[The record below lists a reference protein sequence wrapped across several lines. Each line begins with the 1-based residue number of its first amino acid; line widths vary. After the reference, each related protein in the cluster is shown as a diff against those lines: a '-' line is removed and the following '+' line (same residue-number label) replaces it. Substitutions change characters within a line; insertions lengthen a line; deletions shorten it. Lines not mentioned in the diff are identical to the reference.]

1 MSPSGAPSHPKC
13 KIPEQVMWQ
22 PAGSDCWNDEEICYY
37 FYLCFAL
44 ETERKVNINQRTQR
58 KQRLTT
64 EQNLHMEHWDK
75 PITIQTIQWL
85 TGWDEVVDIKNHQ
98 CNVFSFAS
106 KYKFRRNTMASW
118 WKVEEDKSL
127 LELYQKMKSKQKL
140 STWTLKIPQTS
151 LRIQSLN

>member
-1 MSPSGAPSHPKC
+1 MMLIKAADFCS
-13 KIPEQVMWQ
+13 
-22 PAGSDCWNDEEICYY
+22 Y

-44 ETERKVNINQRTQR
+44 ETQRKVNINQRTER

-64 EQNLHMEHWDK
+64 QLPSRTCTWNIGWAEYGCGPPK
-75 PITIQTIQWL
+75 PPM
-85 TGWDEVVDIKNHQ
+85 Q
-98 CNVFSFAS
+98 CIVFSYVFSFAS
-106 KYKFRRNTMASW
+106 KYKFRRNTLASW

-151 LRIQSLN
+151 LRIQSLNLNTFSRSMDDEKRFIN